1 MHHLYPSNRHG
12 LIFDTVSSLLSLLR
26 VGDRDAYRQF
36 FLDGMLAVEG
46 MVNFVL
52 AFPDCP
58 ISLNYNGVCTKYSS
72 SITNCSLYNIFLVI
86 SCFCPPLMWE
96 TFIRLPLILLK
107 DRFSKPSLNGYCL
120 FN

>member
-46 MVNFVL
+46 TVNSVL
-52 AFPDCP
+52 AFPDCR
-58 ISLNYNGVCTKYSS
+58 ISLNYNGVCTENSS
-72 SITNCSLYNIFLVI
+72 SITNSSLYNIFLVI
-86 SCFCPPLMWE
+86 SCFCTTSCGKL
-96 TFIRLPLILLK
+96 FL
-107 DRFSKPSLNGYCL
+107 GYP
-120 FN
+120 

>member
-26 VGDRDAYRQF
+26 VGDLDAYRQF

-52 AFPDCP
+52 AFPDCR

-72 SITNCSLYNIFLVI
+72 SITNCGLYNIFLVI
-86 SCFCPPLMWE
+86 SCFCPPSCGK
-96 TFIRLPLILLK
+96 LL
-107 DRFSKPSLNGYCL
+107 LGYP
-120 FN
+120 